1 MTAFL
6 IEIAGLFAFAVH
18 TRLAWFRRAAWSAPE
33 PQKNWRNWADFGG
46 LLGGLGLAAYAKF
59 VMPVWAALALAA
71 FFLAMVWVG
80 IHERNRDSFP
90 PPALLSPPTPPRC
103 PLTPPH
109 RPRSDPHTH

>member
-59 VMPVWAALALAA
+59 VMPVWAALAMEA
-71 FFLAMVWVG
+71 FFLGMVWVG
-80 IHERNRDSFP
+80 INERNRDSFQP
-90 PPALLSPPTPPRC
+90 AALFFALMPLGCALL
-103 PLTPPH
+103 LWFG
-109 RPRSDPHTH
+109 